1 MSGLD
6 GPGWPTEDEPR
17 QNTPPPPIHNPC
29 NDAGGH
35 THTMKTKRQLL
46 DENHKELIDWAEG
59 KVVGTSQRTLDAYH
73 RIQAMPDDP
82 APPDPPDM
90 GRGINGA
97 VTTLSNLTGMMHAK
111 ANGECNGTI
120 DMTQIRILSGSID
133 QLAKAIAYEISKTF
147 PHVMGNHK
155 ILPGENYDEDD

>member
-6 GPGWPTEDEPR
+6 GLGWPTEDEPR

-59 KVVGTSQRTLDAYH
+59 KVVGISQRTLDAYH

-82 APPDPPDM
+82 SPAPTPTM

-97 VTTLSNLTGMMHAK
+97 VTTLSNLAGMMHAK
-111 ANGECNGTI
+111 ANGECSGTI

-133 QLAKAIAYEISKTF
+133 QLAKVIAYEISKTF
-147 PHVMGNHK
+147 PHAMGNHK